1 MEYLPM
7 GRKPSYEELLKTIK
21 GLEREILMHDQ
32 AEESLKKSNSEQWFR
47 KIYEESP
54 IGIELYDSKGRLLS
68 VNKACLDIFGVIDE
82 KELKDFALLE
92 DPNVTDE
99 AKVKLSRGNLVR
111 YETSFNFDKV
121 KDSNL
126 YKTTKSGISYLDV
139 VIAPLG
145 IKDRSSPT
153 GYLVQV
159 QDNSQRKRAEQ
170 ELQKAHDLLEQKVKE
185 RTEELAR
192 TNQNLLQEITD
203 HKRTGEALCES
214 EERYRLLIVK
224 MLNCF
229 ALLEIITD
237 KSGQPCDYRFLEV
250 NESFERI
257 TGLKASEIVGKT
269 VLEVLPEIES
279 YWLENF
285 KHVAITTEP
294 RCFDHYTRV
303 FGKYFEVL
311 TYCPKKGQLAVVFT
325 DITERKKIEETL
337 RFTQFAIDKSSDAAY
352 WVGADGRFFYV
363 NDASCRVLGYSKE
376 QLLKMSVQDINPDYS
391 PELWAKH
398 WSHIKR
404 KGYLFFESYQRT
416 SEGITFPA
424 EIAANFLEFRGRE
437 YNCFFV
443 RDISKRKRLEEER
456 GKLESKLRQA
466 HRMQAVATL
475 AGGIAHQFNNAL
487 AGISMSSDLL
497 EINLPADQSII
508 RRLDQIR
515 QEIHRMTQL
524 TSQLLGYA
532 REGKFQPKIISSRD
546 LVIDT
551 LPLIQH
557 SLHPRVVVDTIL
569 PQDIS
574 PIMADRT
581 QMQMVLAAI
590 IQNAFEAIEADG
602 HITISSKNEEI
613 DTPFADNHPGLE
625 PGSYISLTIE
635 DDGAGMD
642 EETRNRVFEP
652 FFTNKFQGRGLGM
665 AAVYGIVK
673 NHGGYIWVDSE
684 LGKGTTVCILLPA
697 TEKR

>member
-1 MEYLPM
+1 
-7 GRKPSYEELLKTIK
+7 
-21 GLEREILMHDQ
+21 
-32 AEESLKKSNSEQWFR
+32 
-47 KIYEESP
+47 
-54 IGIELYDSKGRLLS
+54 
-68 VNKACLDIFGVIDE
+68 
-82 KELKDFALLE
+82 
-92 DPNVTDE
+92 
-99 AKVKLSRGNLVR
+99 
-111 YETSFNFDKV
+111 
-121 KDSNL
+121 
-126 YKTTKSGISYLDV
+126 
-139 VIAPLG
+139 
-145 IKDRSSPT
+145 
-153 GYLVQV
+153 
-159 QDNSQRKRAEQ
+159 
-170 ELQKAHDLLEQKVKE
+170 
-185 RTEELAR
+185 
-192 TNQNLLQEITD
+192 
-203 HKRTGEALCES
+203 
-214 EERYRLLIVK
+214 
-224 MLNCF
+224 
-229 ALLEIITD
+229 
-237 KSGQPCDYRFLEV
+237 
-250 NESFERI
+250 
-257 TGLKASEIVGKT
+257 
-269 VLEVLPEIES
+269 
-279 YWLENF
+279 
-285 KHVAITTEP
+285 
-294 RCFDHYTRV
+294 
-303 FGKYFEVL
+303 
-311 TYCPKKGQLAVVFT
+311 
-325 DITERKKIEETL
+325 
-337 RFTQFAIDKSSDAAY
+337 
-352 WVGADGRFFYV
+352 
-363 NDASCRVLGYSKE
+363 
-376 QLLKMSVQDINPDYS
+376 
-391 PELWAKH
+391 
-398 WSHIKR
+398 
-404 KGYLFFESYQRT
+404 
-416 SEGITFPA
+416 
-424 EIAANFLEFRGRE
+424 
-437 YNCFFV
+437 V

-652 FFTNKFQGRGLGM
+652 FSPISFKDVDLAWPQFMVSLRIMVAIFGLILNWAKGPQS
-665 AAVYGIVK
+665 VFYFLRLK
-673 NHGGYIWVDSE
+673 NDKIK
-684 LGKGTTVCILLPA
+684 LI
-697 TEKR
+697 